1 MQNQTIWAHIVIFF
15 YLEEFLKATKIT
27 LEIILQL
34 VLEKL
39 SSKFVP
45 QMSDLSRCENIINY
59 NVFLHEGHPLSSD
72 SPFHVH
78 SR

>member
-34 VLEKL
+34 VLEKIIF
-39 SSKFVP
+39 KICAVNEWFIQVWKHY
-45 QMSDLSRCENIINY
+45 NITMYFYMKAILFRQT
-59 NVFLHEGHPLSSD
+59 VRFM
-72 SPFHVH
+72 
-78 SR
+78 